1 VFFVP
6 DKVGGGNWRV
16 IVQKKTPV
24 RQAQVEVMNMM
35 IGTNIHRVV
44 MDMQMANVA
53 RNNLKGIEKGEE
65 MLVAKVEQMEAIVD
79 IEALENDEKT
89 FGELD

>member
-1 VFFVP
+1 M
-6 DKVGGGNWRV
+6 
-16 IVQKKTPV
+16 
-24 RQAQVEVMNMM
+24 QVEVMNMM

-44 MDMQMANVA
+44 MDMQMANVT

>member
-1 VFFVP
+1 V
-6 DKVGGGNWRV
+6 
-16 IVQKKTPV
+16 
-24 RQAQVEVMNMM
+24 QVEVMNMM

-44 MDMQMANVA
+44 MDMQMANVT
-53 RNNLKGIEKGEE
+53 RNNLNGIEKGEE

-89 FGELD
+89 FGEFD